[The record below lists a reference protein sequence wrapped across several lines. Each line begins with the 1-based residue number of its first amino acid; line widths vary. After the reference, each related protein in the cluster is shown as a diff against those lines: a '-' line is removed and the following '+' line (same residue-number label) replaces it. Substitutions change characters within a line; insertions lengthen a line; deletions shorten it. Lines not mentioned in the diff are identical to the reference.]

1 MKFLLNYFIYV
12 IIFLEFGNKE
22 LLVWL
27 SLFFKV
33 SKKALSFLS
42 KMFILDLR
50 KRVSVIDV
58 FSYLYFNKYYDL
70 DDEFICVFI
79 FNFDFEK

>member
-27 SLFFKV
+27 FLFFKV
-33 SKKALSFLS
+33 SKKVLSFLS

>member
-27 SLFFKV
+27 FLFFKV

>member
-27 SLFFKV
+27 FLFFKV

-50 KRVSVIDV
+50 KRVLVIDV